1 MALAQAQKHLAR
13 VQIVGRAQERRW
25 HPLWEGS
32 NIARLGEVGDFP
44 AIVNGPG
51 CRPYVDY
58 RRSTKDRWAFTAWR
72 CRRARLP
79 ALSPDPRA
87 AGTVLIEPHLKP
99 TASPNKQWGRW
110 AELVASYPEVRWAQ
124 PGNAGT
130 RWLPG
135 VEPLE
140 TRDFTDA
147 CRLLLACDSAVL
159 PEGALHHAAA
169 ALGRRVVV
177 LFGGM
182 IRPANTGYDEHIN
195 LAVDDPEAV
204 GWRVRHPACAR
215 AWSRITPDVV
225 RTALESARKTP
236 S

>member
-1 MALAQAQKHLAR
+1 
-13 VQIVGRAQERRW
+13 VQVLNHRGERRW
-25 HPLWEGS
+25 HPLWAGS
-32 NIARLGEVGDFP
+32 NIVRPDERGDFP
-44 AIVNGPG
+44 AIVNGPN

-58 RRSTKDRWAFTAWR
+58 RRSNKLRWAFTSWR
-72 CRRARLP
+72 CRAARLAP
-79 ALSPDPRA
+79 IEPDPRA
-87 AGTVLIEPHLKP
+87 AGRVLVEPHIKR

-110 AELVASYPEVRWAQ
+110 QELVYAYPEVPWAQ
-124 PGNAGT
+124 PGNVGT
-130 RWLPG
+130 VWLDG
-135 VEPLE
+135 VEPIE

-147 CRLLLACDSAVL
+147 CRLIAGCEGAVF

-182 IRPANTGYDEHIN
+182 IRPANTGYDLHVN

-204 GWRVRHPACAR
+204 GWRVKHPACDR

-225 RTALESARKTP
+225 RTALASVLRTP
-236 S
+236 GS